1 MLSGEPV
8 AGSEARRIGLVD
20 EIVSEE
26 ALLETAQVMA
36 DGYRHSGSLA
46 MTLIKQ
52 SLAREP
58 MTLEAIFAYEAEVQ
72 IVLGD
77 SEDSTEA
84 KAAFF
89 EKRLPN
95 FRSK

>member
-1 MLSGEPV
+1 MDKEQSSTDE
-8 AGSEARRIGLVD
+8 ATNQKSEDV
-20 EIVSEE
+20 E

-36 DGYRHSGSLA
+36 EGYRHSAPLA
-46 MTLIKQ
+46 MKLIKQ
-52 SLAREP
+52 TLAREP
-58 MTLEAIFAYEAEVQ
+58 VTLEAIFAYEAEVQ

-77 SEDSTEA
+77 SEDSIEA